1 MKSKFLDKDL
11 FYFIAVIFVLF
22 ILIAVPFIDK
32 ARCEKN
38 GGKYIWEYTEDSKCH
53 LVGDK

>member
-11 FYFIAVIFVLF
+11 FYFIVVIFVLF